1 MAEQLS
7 MSSSSVRTC
16 CNVAYEYVR
25 PAIRVAYVGD
35 WILLLNRSLSATM
48 AEEHTSA
55 AAGATMEAPTYDD
68 AAAAA
73 ATAPKINIR
82 TVSDALEKAAQ
93 EVKSPLKEAVKKT
106 KARYAGN
113 NNNIKSPPSS
123 SSTDQG
129 KEMTAAAPQDA
140 TATALSAVPPDEAL
154 QPMDVFVDETLANIS
169 IPTFFDVIWS
179 DATSGEFYGPWLAQ
193 NGKMKILVSDWEEAG
208 EGGGYIGP
216 IDHEQYDKK
225 RVITFITKR
234 QGIGPSTAEVT
245 QTHMCRIEGTDKC
258 VVAITI
264 NMKVPFGDSF
274 SVSVRWVASRAGA
287 KDLLIQCGMA
297 VIFHKSCL

>member
-1 MAEQLS
+1 M
-7 MSSSSVRTC
+7 RRC
-16 CNVAYEYVR
+16 
-25 PAIRVAYVGD
+25 GD
-35 WILLLNRSLSATM
+35 WILLLNRSSSATM
-48 AEEHTSA
+48 AEE
-55 AAGATMEAPTYDD
+55 APTHGD

-73 ATAPKINIR
+73 AAPKMNIR

-93 EVKSPLKEAVKKT
+93 DVKSPLKEAVKKT
-106 KARYAGN
+106 KARYSGK
-113 NNNIKSPPSS
+113 NNIKSPSSS
-123 SSTDQG
+123 SSTYQDE
-129 KEMTAAAPQDA
+129 EMTAVAPQNGA
-140 TATALSAVPPDEAL
+140 AAALPVVPPDEAL
-154 QPMDVFVDETLANIS
+154 RSMDVFVDETLANIS
-169 IPTFFDVIWS
+169 VPTFYDAVWS
-179 DATSGEFYGPWLAQ
+179 DTTSGEFYGPWLAQ

-245 QTHMCRIEGTDKC
+245 QTHMCRIEGADKC
-258 VVAITI
+258 IVAITI

-287 KDLLIQCGMA
+287 KDLLIQCGMLCT
-297 VIFHKSCL
+297 FHKSCL

>member
-1 MAEQLS
+1 MAA
-7 MSSSSVRTC
+7 SVFIDIS
-16 CNVAYEYVR
+16 Y
-25 PAIRVAYVGD
+25 
-35 WILLLNRSLSATM
+35 
-48 AEEHTSA
+48 
-55 AAGATMEAPTYDD
+55 

-73 ATAPKINIR
+73 ATAPKINI
-82 TVSDALEKAAQ
+82 DL
-93 EVKSPLKEAVKKT
+93 VKSPLKEAVKKT

-129 KEMTAAAPQDA
+129 KEMTVAAPQDA
-140 TATALSAVPPDEAL
+140 AATALSAVPPDEAL
-154 QPMDVFVDETLANIS
+154 RSMDIFVDETLANIS
-169 IPTFFDVIWS
+169 IPTFYNVVWS
-179 DATSGEFYGPWLAQ
+179 ETSDEFYGPWLAQ

>member
-1 MAEQLS
+1 
-7 MSSSSVRTC
+7 
-16 CNVAYEYVR
+16 
-25 PAIRVAYVGD
+25 
-35 WILLLNRSLSATM
+35 M
-48 AEEHTSA
+48 AEE
-55 AAGATMEAPTYDD
+55 APTHGD
-68 AAAAA
+68 AAA
-73 ATAPKINIR
+73 ATAPKMNIR

-93 EVKSPLKEAVKKT
+93 DVKSPLKEAVKKT
-106 KARYAGN
+106 KARY
-113 NNNIKSPPSS
+113 KSPSS
-123 SSTDQG
+123 AAASAYQD
-129 KEMTAAAPQDA
+129 KEMTAVAPQDA
-140 TATALSAVPPDEAL
+140 AAAALPAVPPDEAL
-154 QPMDVFVDETLANIS
+154 RSMDVFVDETLANIS
-169 IPTFFDVIWS
+169 VPTFYDAVWS
-179 DATSGEFYGPWLAQ
+179 DTTSGEFYGPWLAQ

-245 QTHMCRIEGTDKC
+245 QTHMCRIEGADKC

-287 KDLLIQCGMA
+287 KDLSIQCGMF
-297 VIFHKSCL
+297 VTFHKSCL

>member
-1 MAEQLS
+1 
-7 MSSSSVRTC
+7 
-16 CNVAYEYVR
+16 
-25 PAIRVAYVGD
+25 
-35 WILLLNRSLSATM
+35 M
-48 AEEHTSA
+48 AEERPTSA
-55 AAGATMEAPTYDD
+55 AAGAIMEAPTHGD

-73 ATAPKINIR
+73 ATAPKINI
-82 TVSDALEKAAQ
+82 DL
-93 EVKSPLKEAVKKT
+93 VKSPLKEAVKKT

-129 KEMTAAAPQDA
+129 KEMTVAAPQDA
-140 TATALSAVPPDEAL
+140 AAIALPAVPPDEAL
-154 QPMDVFVDETLANIS
+154 RSMDIFVDETLANIS
-169 IPTFFDVIWS
+169 IPTFYNVWS
-179 DATSGEFYGPWLAQ
+179 ETRGEFYGPWLAQ

>member
-1 MAEQLS
+1 
-7 MSSSSVRTC
+7 
-16 CNVAYEYVR
+16 
-25 PAIRVAYVGD
+25 
-35 WILLLNRSLSATM
+35 M

>member
-1 MAEQLS
+1 
-7 MSSSSVRTC
+7 MSGLAPKSNR
-16 CNVAYEYVR
+16 
-25 PAIRVAYVGD
+25 IRRLGGRA
-35 WILLLNRSLSATM
+35 
-48 AEEHTSA
+48 TSA
-55 AAGATMEAPTYDD
+55 AAGATMEAPTHGD
-68 AAAAA
+68 AAATAA
-73 ATAPKINIR
+73 AAPKINIR

-93 EVKSPLKEAVKKT
+93 DVKSPLKEAVKKT
-106 KARYAGN
+106 KARYSGN
-113 NNNIKSPPSS
+113 NIIKAPSS
-123 SSTDQG
+123 ASSTDQG
-129 KEMTAAAPQDA
+129 KEMTAAAPQNA
-140 TATALSAVPPDEAL
+140 AAAALSVVPPDEAL
-154 QPMDVFVDETLANIS
+154 RSMDIFVDETLANIS
-169 IPTFFDVIWS
+169 VPTFFDAVWS
-179 DATSGEFYGPWLAQ
+179 DTTNGEFYGPWLAQ

-245 QTHMCRIEGTDKC
+245 QTHMCRIEGADKC

-287 KDLLIQCGMA
+287 KDLLIQCGTA

>member
-1 MAEQLS
+1 
-7 MSSSSVRTC
+7 
-16 CNVAYEYVR
+16 
-25 PAIRVAYVGD
+25 
-35 WILLLNRSLSATM
+35 M
-48 AEEHTSA
+48 AEERPTSA
-55 AAGATMEAPTYDD
+55 AAGAIMEAPTHGD
-68 AAAAA
+68 AAATA
-73 ATAPKINIR
+73 ATAPKINI
-82 TVSDALEKAAQ
+82 DL
-93 EVKSPLKEAVKKT
+93 VKSPLKEAVKKT

-113 NNNIKSPPSS
+113 DNNIKSPPSS

-129 KEMTAAAPQDA
+129 KEMTVAAPQDA
-140 TATALSAVPPDEAL
+140 AAIALPAVPPDEAL
-154 QPMDVFVDETLANIS
+154 RSMDIFVDETLANIS
-169 IPTFFDVIWS
+169 IPTFYNVWS
-179 DATSGEFYGPWLAQ
+179 ETRGEFYGPWLAQ

>member
-1 MAEQLS
+1 
-7 MSSSSVRTC
+7 
-16 CNVAYEYVR
+16 
-25 PAIRVAYVGD
+25 
-35 WILLLNRSLSATM
+35 M

-55 AAGATMEAPTYDD
+55 AAGAIMEAPTHGD

-73 ATAPKINIR
+73 ATAPKINI
-82 TVSDALEKAAQ
+82 DL
-93 EVKSPLKEAVKKT
+93 VKSPLKEAVKKT

-245 QTHMCRIEGTDKC
+245 QTHMCRIEGADKC